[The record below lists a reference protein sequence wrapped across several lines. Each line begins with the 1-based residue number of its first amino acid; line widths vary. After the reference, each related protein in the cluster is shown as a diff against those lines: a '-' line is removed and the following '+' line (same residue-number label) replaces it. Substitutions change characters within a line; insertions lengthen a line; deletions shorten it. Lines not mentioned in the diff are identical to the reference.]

1 MPQSPKFLYVVCQ
14 KGAEPALKAEMSR
27 LRPSFRFAF
36 SRPGFLTY
44 KLPENHRLA
53 ADFDLQSVFARTY
66 GFSLGKATGES
77 PDELIAGAIDRIGD
91 LSPDRVHVFERDR
104 ETPGDKGFEPGPTEA
119 SRNVAALFAGANGRV
134 AKRGELVLDCA
145 LVAPNEWWLGYH
157 QARWLPSCWPGGVP
171 PIEMPPK
178 AVARAWLKMEEALM
192 WSRFPIGAGARCVE
206 LGSAPGGA
214 SQALLA
220 RGCELTGIDPAEM
233 NPVVLAH
240 PNFRHLRSRA
250 RYVRRREFRKTRWL
264 MADMNVAPSNT
275 LDAIEEI
282 VTHAEVHVRGML
294 LTLKLSTWNM
304 TARIPDWLD
313 RIRGWGFNQVRARQ
327 LAFNRREI
335 CVAALKKPFRR
346 G

>member
-1 MPQSPKFLYVVCQ
+1 MPQPPKFLYAVCQ
-14 KGAEPALKAEMSR
+14 KGAEPALKAEMAR

-44 KLPENHRLA
+44 KLPEDHGLA

-77 PDELIAGAIDRIGD
+77 LDELIAGANDLIGD
-91 LSPDRVHVFERDR
+91 LSPDRVHVFERDN
-104 ETPGDKGFEPGPTEA
+104 EVPGDNGFEPGPTEA
-119 SRNVAALFAGANGRV
+119 SRSAEALFAGVNGQA
-134 AKRGELVLDCA
+134 AKRGETVLDCV
-145 LVAPNEWWLGYH
+145 LVEPKEWWLGYH
-157 QARWLPSCWPGGVP
+157 RARWLPSCWPGGVP
-171 PIEMPPK
+171 PIELPQE
-178 AVARAWLKMEEALM
+178 AVARAWLKMEEALL
-192 WSRFPIGAGARCVE
+192 WSRFPIGARARCVE
-206 LGSAPGGA
+206 IGSAPGGA

-220 RGCELTGIDPAEM
+220 RGCELTGVDPAEM
-233 NPVVLAH
+233 DAVVLSH

-275 LDAIEEI
+275 LDVVEEV
-282 VTHAEVHVRGML
+282 VTHPEVHVRGML
-294 LTLKLSTWNM
+294 LTLKLSSWNL
-304 TARIPDWLD
+304 AEQIPNWFD
-313 RIRGWGFNQVRARQ
+313 RVRGWGFNQVRARQ

-335 CVAALKKPFRR
+335 CVVALKKPFRR